1 MVRGYAEIY
10 KEQFVAARLR
20 TTALWLHCHKNSI
33 DLLQS
38 LRIVNLQY
46 PSLVRNVVHIKDA
59 QAYGFF
65 VIRATSA
72 PRLKRIRIRHP
83 RLLVKVVGIENER
96 LVLGKKYS
104 AKGFFVFPVAR
115 NIVDFGK
122 IKISSP
128 HQFTNVAVGRQQLL
142 LLRNRIVAAIQEFG

>member
-1 MVRGYAEIY
+1 MVRWYAEIG
-10 KEQFVAARLR
+10 KQQFVVARLR
-20 TTALWLHCHKNSI
+20 TSALWLHCYKNGI

-38 LRIVNLQY
+38 LRIVNFQY

-72 PRLKRIRIRHP
+72 PSLEGIRIRNS
-83 RLLVKVVGIENER
+83 RFLVKIVGIENER

-104 AKGFFVFPVAR
+104 SQGF
-115 NIVDFGK
+115 
-122 IKISSP
+122 
-128 HQFTNVAVGRQQLL
+128 
-142 LLRNRIVAAIQEFG
+142 

>member
-1 MVRGYAEIY
+1 MVRWYAEIG
-10 KEQFVAARLR
+10 KQQFVAARLR
-20 TTALWLHCHKNSI
+20 TTALWLHGYKNGI
-33 DLLQS
+33 DLLQG
-38 LRIVNLQY
+38 LRIVNFQY

-59 QAYGFF
+59 QTYRFF

-83 RLLVKVVGIENER
+83 RLLVKIVGIENER

-115 NIVDFGK
+115 NIVDFGE
-122 IKISSP
+122 IKISSA
-128 HQFTNVAVGRQQLL
+128 HQFTNIAVGRQQLL
-142 LLRNRIVAAIQEFG
+142 LLRNRIVAALQEFG